1 MLIGMCAMVRKASL
15 ATFAGL
21 CAEGS
26 IYFYFYCAMML
37 LLDPINQRPS
47 LLGLPMLAKLPCL
60 VALAATIGLL
70 APTGAFGQGLVGLTP
85 DTSASTTR
93 TTVSMDVQNPGVAV
107 VSNGQR
113 SGSNLYHRF
122 DQFDTTKDNLDR
134 VFFDMGIRGPDNVVN
149 NMIVGVSS
157 TSGSH
162 ISVPLVLSQPAD
174 LIFMSPYGITVS
186 GQAGFGWGSLGG
198 DVSNLSTIVLTTA
211 NRLIFDNTQNNFF
224 EVLSADLSSQGAY
237 PLGTPSLPDGLRAF
251 GGLEGHIWL
260 KGGTEQDDFLNL
272 VFDKSFMLLDLNTM
286 DIDRN
291 IYPYYPVGVNG
302 YVALS
307 RPFESVEQARG
318 AVIGQ
323 FDIFTRL
330 DLSSI
335 SRFRIAGDVDVS
347 AAFVIL
353 YGSALVLDGSVLLK
367 NRVSLINSH
376 SENPDLSRLH
386 TFDQFERYPA
396 LRIRGGKTNL
406 TGGLRVLGDTVI
418 AAYEGDLFVQS
429 YDGAAIRA
437 LSLDEMDSSWGFSVS
452 DFERDSRGLQFR
464 LHLSTFYSASGLNN
478 QTNIDINGPILL
490 GGGGLTKWGWG
501 KIILN
506 SEGSLFD
513 GVTEV
518 LGGHLQ
524 VNGPVPALAYC
535 SNGSSNVCNWHSS
548 QLYWKDRYNPL
559 ADPDLLAF
567 IRKEYGIDPMASI
580 DPATYVPSFQGLAP
594 APVALSS
601 LELAPSE
608 RSIESSSTSQKEYLK
623 SLQALAPELFNGGM
637 PTTPTPQQIQAGM
650 QREVLRIRSLAKGNS
665 RGVLQSQGNDRSSW
679 IASTSLAAAPSAL
692 PVFHAAAYQ
701 PAVVYLRFSEDHGPS
716 KAAQPPA
723 PGDDAFLDFTLIPL
737 EGPVKGLRVPLSK
750 KLFISQ
756 LRDLYASLA
765 RQDRLDLTKPTSASR
780 QLYTLLIA
788 PIVPFLEAK
797 GITTLLIAAD
807 QGLQAVPFAALHDGQ
822 RFFGDR
828 YGFSVTPSLAL
839 TNFNSSSSAGQPIF
853 VAGASKF
860 DGLAPLALV
869 PQELAGIGANAAA
882 NIFLNRNFTPELFF
896 EKAGDPHYSRIHV
909 ATHAEFLP
917 GGPASSYLY
926 SGVGPMPMSSFSRLR
941 LLRKGT
947 PLDLITFSACR
958 TALGDPSSEL
968 GFAGLA
974 IQAGARSA
982 AGTLWYVDDVASS
995 AFFIQMYRYLNQ
1007 GVPKAEAVQLTRQL
1021 FMRGLLHLEGDRLLS
1036 ADGSVVLDKLDSVQQ
1051 RRVRDGLDHPYF
1063 WAGIELVGSPW

>member
-1 MLIGMCAMVRKASL
+1 M
-15 ATFAGL
+15 T
-21 CAEGS
+21 
-26 IYFYFYCAMML
+26 L
-37 LLDPINQRPS
+37 LLDSINQRLN
-47 LLGLPMLAKLPCL
+47 LLGLPMLIKIPCL
-60 VALAATIGLL
+60 VALTASIGLL

-85 DTSASTTR
+85 DTSAATTR

-113 SGSNLYHRF
+113 SGPNLYHRF
-122 DQFDTTKDNLDR
+122 DQFDTTKDNLNR

-174 LIFMSPYGITVS
+174 LIFMSPYGINVS
-186 GQAGFGWGSLGG
+186 GQAGFGWGSLAG
-198 DVSNLSTIVLTTA
+198 DISNLSTIVLTTA
-211 NRLIFDNTQNNFF
+211 NRLDFDNSTMNFF
-224 EVLSADLSSQGAY
+224 EILPADLSSKGSY
-237 PLGTPSLPDGLRAF
+237 PANSPLLPDGLSAF
-251 GGLEGHIWL
+251 GSLPGTIQPIGLIGSYDNSLWRPLTINFNEQLMIMDLNLERIDGSDIIKRFAPVEVDGQVSFVRGHSQSAVSGLGSVYGAFKIAIPLLGDINYNSMLDIQGDLEVHGRFYILPYSNLNLDGKITLWDPVYLYTQDSQSPGISRMIVFSDWL
-260 KGGTEQDDFLNL
+260 KRTTSFPSLNL
-272 VFDKSFMLLDLNTM
+272 DSGSATIMDSIIVAGEAQLRVTAGSLTVMDKGIRGFRAADVQEWSRSGYDDDTYKLYLD
-286 DIDRN
+286 
-291 IYPYYPVGVNG
+291 
-302 YVALS
+302 VAGLKGTSETAKLS
-307 RPFESVEQARG
+307 
-318 AVIGQ
+318 
-323 FDIFTRL
+323 
-330 DLSSI
+330 
-335 SRFRIAGDVDVS
+335 IAGPIIAS
-347 AAFVIL
+347 RMN
-353 YGSALVLDGSVLLK
+353 LVKTGFG
-367 NRVSLINSH
+367 RVELN
-376 SENPDLSRLH
+376 N
-386 TFDQFERYPA
+386 DQ
-396 LRIRGGKTNL
+396 N
-406 TGGLRVLGDTVI
+406 
-418 AAYEGDLFVQS
+418 
-429 YDGAAIRA
+429 
-437 LSLDEMDSSWGFSVS
+437 SVS
-452 DFERDSRGLQFR
+452 
-464 LHLSTFYSASGLNN
+464 
-478 QTNIDINGPILL
+478 
-490 GGGGLTKWGWG
+490 
-501 KIILN
+501 
-506 SEGSLFD
+506 
-513 GVTEV
+513 VVEV

-524 VNGPVPALAYC
+524 VNGATPSIAYC
-535 SNGSSNVCNWHSS
+535 NNASSNVCNYEASRS
-548 QLYWKDRYNPL
+548 YWRDKWNPFG
-559 ADPDLLAF
+559 DPDFLSK
-567 IRKEYGIDPMASI
+567 IKNEYGIDPMASV
-580 DPATYVPSFQGLAP
+580 DLATYVPSFQGLAP
-594 APVALSS
+594 APVSLSS
-601 LELAPSE
+601 MELTPSE
-608 RSIESSSTSQKEYLK
+608 RSIESSASSQKEYLK
-623 SLQALAPELFNGGM
+623 SLQALAPEMFNGGM

-650 QREVLRIRSLAKGNS
+650 QREVQRIRSLAKGDS
-665 RGVLQSQGNDRSSW
+665 RGVLQSQGNDPSSW
-679 IASTSLAAAPSAL
+679 IASTSSAAAPSAL

-716 KAAQPPA
+716 QAAQPSA

-750 KLFISQ
+750 KLFISH

-765 RQDRLDLTKPTSASR
+765 RQDRLDPTNPASASR

-797 GITTLLIAAD
+797 GVTTLLIAAD

-828 YGFSVTPSLAL
+828 YGFSITPSLAL

-853 VAGASKF
+853 IAGASKF
-860 DGLAPLALV
+860 DGLAPLPLV
-869 PQELAGIGANAAA
+869 PQELDGIRANAAA
-882 NIFLNRNFTPELFF
+882 NIILNQTFTPELFF
-896 EKAGDPHYSRIHV
+896 EKAGDPHYSRVHV
-909 ATHAEFLP
+909 ATHAEFQS

>member
-1 MLIGMCAMVRKASL
+1 
-15 ATFAGL
+15 
-21 CAEGS
+21 
-26 IYFYFYCAMML
+26 ML

-60 VALAATIGLL
+60 VALTATIGLL

-198 DVSNLSTIVLTTA
+198 AVSNLSTIVLTTA
-211 NRLIFDNTQNNFF
+211 NRLIFDNAQNNFF
-224 EVLSADLSSQGAY
+224 EVFSQDLSTLGSY
-237 PLGTPSLPDGLRAF
+237 PSGIPLLPEGFSGLGGIDFSFHQSITILGGERWPEDSWLSL
-251 GGLEGHIWL
+251 
-260 KGGTEQDDFLNL
+260 
-272 VFDKSFMLLDLNTM
+272 SFEKRLMLLDLNNWVGY
-286 DIDRN
+286 DRGPSLYSPVLVQGFSQLVQDSSDSNLRGGVYGRFWILHRQDQPFYVDENGITYTN
-291 IYPYYPVGVNG
+291 I
-302 YVALS
+302 S
-307 RPFESVEQARG
+307 G
-318 AVIGQ
+318 A
-323 FDIFTRL
+323 
-330 DLSSI
+330 
-335 SRFRIAGDVDVS
+335 
-347 AAFVIL
+347 
-353 YGSALVLDGSVLLK
+353 SALALKGILDVKADFSIFQSSFL
-367 NRVSLINSH
+367 
-376 SENPDLSRLH
+376 
-386 TFDQFERYPA
+386 Y
-396 LRIRGGKTNL
+396 L
-406 TGGLRVLGDTVI
+406 TGDILFDNVVHLFNGASSGIDFNREQSFFDFYYFPRLAVLSGKAVLKSGIEVLGDTIIQAYGGQLLIEPPYGPAIWVI
-418 AAYEGDLFVQS
+418 KH
-429 YDGAAIRA
+429 
-437 LSLDEMDSSWGFSVS
+437 LDELPAYYGFEKS
-452 DFERDSRGLQFR
+452 DYVVGVGGLKFNLGLEAWAAPSPLGDQSR
-464 LHLSTFYSASGLNN
+464 
-478 QTNIDINGPILL
+478 IVVNGPIQLD
-490 GGGGLTKWGWG
+490 GGNLVKNGFGRVE
-501 KIILN
+501 LN
-506 SEGSLFD
+506 SERNSYS
-513 GVTEV
+513 GVTV
-518 LGGHLQ
+518 VTGGHLQ
-524 VNGPVPALAYC
+524 VNGPVPSQAFCNNA
-535 SNGSSNVCNWHSS
+535 SSNICDWQSS
-548 QLYWKDRYNPL
+548 KTYWMDKYNFF
-559 ADPDLLAF
+559 ADPDFLAYV
-567 IRKEYGIDPMASI
+567 RKQYGFDPMAGV

-601 LELAPSE
+601 LDLAPSE
-608 RSIESSSTSQKEYLK
+608 RSIESSASSQKEYLK

-679 IASTSLAAAPSAL
+679 IASTSWAAAPSAL

-716 KAAQPPA
+716 QAAKPPA

-797 GITTLLIAAD
+797 GVTTLLIAAD

>member
-1 MLIGMCAMVRKASL
+1 M
-15 ATFAGL
+15 T
-21 CAEGS
+21 
-26 IYFYFYCAMML
+26 L
-37 LLDPINQRPS
+37 LLDSINQRLN
-47 LLGLPMLAKLPCL
+47 LLGLPMLIKIPCL
-60 VALAATIGLL
+60 VALTASIGLL

-85 DTSASTTR
+85 DTSAATTR

-113 SGSNLYHRF
+113 SGPNLYHRF
-122 DQFDTTKDNLDR
+122 DQFDTTKDNLNR

-174 LIFMSPYGITVS
+174 LIFMSPYGINVS
-186 GQAGFGWGSLGG
+186 GQAGFGWGSLAG
-198 DVSNLSTIVLTTA
+198 DISNLSTIVLTTA
-211 NRLIFDNTQNNFF
+211 NRLDFDNSTMNFF
-224 EVLSADLSSQGAY
+224 EILPADLSSKGSY
-237 PLGTPSLPDGLRAF
+237 PANSPLLPDGLSAF
-251 GGLEGHIWL
+251 GSLPGTIQPIGLIGSYDNSLWRPLTINFNEQLMIMDLNLERIDGGDIIKRFAPVEVDGQVSFVRGHSQSAVSGLGSVYGAFKIAIPLGDINYNSMLDIQGDLEVHGRFYILSYSNLNLDGKITLWDPVYLLTQDSQSPGISRMIVFSDWL
-260 KGGTEQDDFLNL
+260 KRTTSFPSLNL
-272 VFDKSFMLLDLNTM
+272 DSGSATIMDSIIVAGEAQLRVTAGSLTVMDKGIRAADVQEWSRSGYDDDTYKLYLD
-286 DIDRN
+286 
-291 IYPYYPVGVNG
+291 
-302 YVALS
+302 VAGLKGTSETAKLS
-307 RPFESVEQARG
+307 
-318 AVIGQ
+318 
-323 FDIFTRL
+323 
-330 DLSSI
+330 
-335 SRFRIAGDVDVS
+335 IAGPIITS
-347 AAFVIL
+347 RMN
-353 YGSALVLDGSVLLK
+353 LVKTGFG
-367 NRVSLINSH
+367 RVELNS
-376 SENPDLSRLH
+376 
-386 TFDQFERYPA
+386 DQ
-396 LRIRGGKTNL
+396 N
-406 TGGLRVLGDTVI
+406 
-418 AAYEGDLFVQS
+418 
-429 YDGAAIRA
+429 
-437 LSLDEMDSSWGFSVS
+437 SVS
-452 DFERDSRGLQFR
+452 
-464 LHLSTFYSASGLNN
+464 
-478 QTNIDINGPILL
+478 
-490 GGGGLTKWGWG
+490 
-501 KIILN
+501 
-506 SEGSLFD
+506 
-513 GVTEV
+513 VVEV

-524 VNGPVPALAYC
+524 VNGATPSIAYC
-535 SNGSSNVCNWHSS
+535 NNASSNVCNYEASRS
-548 QLYWKDRYNPL
+548 YWRDKWNPFG
-559 ADPDLLAF
+559 DPDFLSK
-567 IRKEYGIDPMASI
+567 IKNEYGIDPMASV
-580 DPATYVPSFQGLAP
+580 DLATYVPSFQGLAP
-594 APVALSS
+594 APVSISS
-601 LELAPSE
+601 MELTPSE
-608 RSIESSSTSQKEYLK
+608 RSIESSASSQKEYLK
-623 SLQALAPELFNGGM
+623 SLQALAPEMFNGGM

-650 QREVLRIRSLAKGNS
+650 QREVQRIRSLAKGDS
-665 RGVLQSQGNDRSSW
+665 RGVLQSQGNDPSSW
-679 IASTSLAAAPSAL
+679 IASTSSAAAPSAL
-692 PVFHAAAYQ
+692 PVFHTAAYQ

-716 KAAQPPA
+716 QAAQPSA

-750 KLFISQ
+750 KLFISH

-765 RQDRLDLTKPTSASR
+765 RQDRLDPTNPASASR

-797 GITTLLIAAD
+797 GVTTLLIAAD

-828 YGFSVTPSLAL
+828 YGFSITPSLAL

-853 VAGASKF
+853 IAGASKF
-860 DGLAPLALV
+860 DGLAPLPLV
-869 PQELAGIGANAAA
+869 PQELNGIGSNAAA
-882 NIFLNRNFTPELFF
+882 NIILNKTFTPELFF
-896 EKAGDPHYSRIHV
+896 EKAGDPHYSRVHV
-909 ATHAEFLP
+909 ATHAEFQS

>member
-1 MLIGMCAMVRKASL
+1 VLKSN
-15 ATFAGL
+15 F
-21 CAEGS
+21 
-26 IYFYFYCAMML
+26 
-37 LLDPINQRPS
+37 
-47 LLGLPMLAKLPCL
+47 
-60 VALAATIGLL
+60 
-70 APTGAFGQGLVGLTP
+70 VG
-85 DTSASTTR
+85 
-93 TTVSMDVQNPGVAV
+93 
-107 VSNGQR
+107 
-113 SGSNLYHRF
+113 
-122 DQFDTTKDNLDR
+122 
-134 VFFDMGIRGPDNVVN
+134 
-149 NMIVGVSS
+149 
-157 TSGSH
+157 
-162 ISVPLVLSQPAD
+162 
-174 LIFMSPYGITVS
+174 
-186 GQAGFGWGSLGG
+186 
-198 DVSNLSTIVLTTA
+198 
-211 NRLIFDNTQNNFF
+211 
-224 EVLSADLSSQGAY
+224 
-237 PLGTPSLPDGLRAF
+237 
-251 GGLEGHIWL
+251 
-260 KGGTEQDDFLNL
+260 
-272 VFDKSFMLLDLNTM
+272 
-286 DIDRN
+286 
-291 IYPYYPVGVNG
+291 
-302 YVALS
+302 
-307 RPFESVEQARG
+307 
-318 AVIGQ
+318 
-323 FDIFTRL
+323 
-330 DLSSI
+330 
-335 SRFRIAGDVDVS
+335 
-347 AAFVIL
+347 
-353 YGSALVLDGSVLLK
+353 
-367 NRVSLINSH
+367 
-376 SENPDLSRLH
+376 
-386 TFDQFERYPA
+386 
-396 LRIRGGKTNL
+396 
-406 TGGLRVLGDTVI
+406 
-418 AAYEGDLFVQS
+418 
-429 YDGAAIRA
+429 
-437 LSLDEMDSSWGFSVS
+437 
-452 DFERDSRGLQFR
+452 DSRGLSFTVN
-464 LHLSTFYSASGLNN
+464 LSAFSPSRVQDDQSA
-478 QTNIDINGPILL
+478 IFVNGPVLL
-490 GGGGLTKWGWG
+490 GGGNLSKWGWG
-501 KIILN
+501 RLELN
-506 SEGSLFD
+506 SDQNSYS

-524 VNGPVPALAYC
+524 VKGPVPAQAFC
-535 SNGSSNVCNWHSS
+535 NNASSNICNWQSS
-548 QLYWKDRYNPL
+548 QSYWKDRYNPS
-559 ADPDLLAF
+559 ADPDFLSF
-567 IRKEYGIDPMASI
+567 IREQHGFDPMASV
-580 DPATYVPSFQGLAP
+580 DPATYVPSFQELTP

-608 RSIESSSTSQKEYLK
+608 RSIESSASSQKEYLK
-623 SLQALAPELFNGGM
+623 SLQALAPEMFNGGM

-665 RGVLQSQGNDRSSW
+665 QGVHQSQGNDPSSW

-716 KAAQPPA
+716 QASKPPA

-750 KLFISQ
+750 KLFISH

-765 RQDRLDLTKPTSASR
+765 RQDRLDPTNPASASR
-780 QLYTLLIA
+780 QLHNLLIA
-788 PIVPFLEAK
+788 PIMPFLEAK
-797 GITTLLIAAD
+797 GVTTLLIEAD

-828 YGFSVTPSLAL
+828 YGFSMTPSLAL

-860 DGLAPLALV
+860 DGLAPLPLV
-869 PQELAGIGANAAA
+869 PQELDGIGSNKAA

-896 EKAGDPHYSRIHV
+896 EKAGDPHFSRVHV

-941 LLRKGT
+941 LLRKGA